1 MLFFVKTLYV
11 VVPGLRPI
19 IRMAVSDVMDSVV
32 KVAAPGVKNI
42 VAVIRINIAD
52 EGARTS

>member
-19 IRMAVSDVMDSVV
+19 ISMAVSDVMDSVV
-32 KVAAPGVKNI
+32 KIAAPGLKNI
-42 VAVIRINIAD
+42 VAIISVNIA
-52 EGARTS
+52 E